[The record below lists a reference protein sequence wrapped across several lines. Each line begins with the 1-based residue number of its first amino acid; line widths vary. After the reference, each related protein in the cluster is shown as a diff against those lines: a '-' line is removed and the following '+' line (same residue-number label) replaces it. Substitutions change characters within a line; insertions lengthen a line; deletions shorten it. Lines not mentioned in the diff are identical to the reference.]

1 MKVNDSY
8 ELTKRIINFHTV
20 NSAVQLPPYLT
31 VVAQTITNS
40 GLISVTQP
48 AVVSPVARVQLPR

>member
-1 MKVNDSY
+1 
-8 ELTKRIINFHTV
+8 
-20 NSAVQLPPYLT
+20 VQLPPYLT
-31 VVAQTITNS
+31 VIAQIITNS